1 LAFKFSIK
9 SQYGLQAVLYLALN
23 YLGGITP
30 ISDIAK
36 TQGIPIRFLEQ
47 LLLTLKK
54 KGLLASQRG
63 INGGYS
69 LAKHPSDISIYDVIE
84 ALEGPIE
91 LKNKKMKKAL
101 VIYDA
106 FDSLETSIKKEL
118 LKTTLEDLVLKK
130 HQKDKAFIYNI

>member
-1 LAFKFSIK
+1 M
-9 SQYGLQAVLYLALN
+9 
-23 YLGGITP
+23 
-30 ISDIAK
+30 
-36 TQGIPIRFLEQ
+36 
-47 LLLTLKK
+47 
-54 KGLLASQRG
+54 LASQRG

-118 LKTTLEDLVLKK
+118 SKTTLEDLVLKK